1 METDGITGR
10 CPDNNFTIR
19 GDPMNTIQTAVPETT
34 PGTDAVDTETAEQDS
49 LETYDNLYAK
59 KDYGTLDYPV
69 NARYLDLHKSYL
81 NWIRWHWHEEMEILI
96 VDQGA
101 AEVSTDDDTYLI
113 KPGQGLIINQNVIHC
128 IHSQDKKQC
137 TFHSLVFHPDYIFGH
152 KSNYLQAQYLLP
164 MQNYELFKVFF
175 LDASAPWHERMLQML
190 SEVIEVNM
198 TKNFGYEIAT
208 KGYLCH
214 FWAELLRQLP
224 HSETHLSSRV
234 SQDEQRVKE
243 AMLYIRTHHAEPLTL
258 QEIADSI
265 HVSKSECCRCFSR
278 TLQMSPFEYLMKYRI
293 YESTRKLMD
302 PEQNFGSIADLAL
315 SVGFNNTSYYNK
327 LFKKFLGCTP
337 THYRTHKVLH
347 QEPERGTLSYFL

>member
-1 METDGITGR
+1 MNPIHTATPENTD
-10 CPDNNFTIR
+10 
-19 GDPMNTIQTAVPETT
+19 V
-34 PGTDAVDTETAEQDS
+34 TENLAQDS

-96 VDQGA
+96 VDQGV

-113 KPGQGLIINQNVIHC
+113 RPGQGLIINQNVMHC
-128 IHSQDKKQC
+128 IHAQDRKQC
-137 TFHSLVFHPDYIFGH
+137 TFHSLVFHPDFIFGH
-152 KSNYLQAQYLLP
+152 KSNYLQTQYLLP
-164 MQNYELFKVFF
+164 MQNYQLFKVFF
-175 LDASAPWHERMLQML
+175 LDESAPWHERMLQTL
-190 SEVIEVNM
+190 TEVIEVNM
-198 TKNFGYEIAT
+198 TKHFGYEIAT

-224 HSETHLSSRV
+224 QTESVPSPRV
-234 SQDEQRVKE
+234 PQDEQRVKE
-243 AMLYIRTHHAEPLTL
+243 AMLFIRTHHAQPLTL

-293 YESTRKLMD
+293 YESTKKLMD
-302 PEQNFGSIADLAL
+302 PEQEFSSIADLAL

-337 THYRTHKVLH
+337 TYYRTHKVLH
-347 QEPERGTLSYFL
+347 QEPERGTLSYYL

>member
-1 METDGITGR
+1 
-10 CPDNNFTIR
+10 
-19 GDPMNTIQTAVPETT
+19 MNTKQVNTSALTANTEAREP
-34 PGTDAVDTETAEQDS
+34 DT
-49 LETYDNLYAK
+49 LETYENLYAK

-96 VDQGA
+96 VDQGV

-113 KPGQGLIINQNVIHC
+113 RPGQGLIINQNVMHC
-128 IHSQDKKQC
+128 IHAQDKKQC
-137 TFHSLVFHPDYIFGH
+137 TFHSLVFHPNYIFGL
-152 KSNYLQAQYLLP
+152 KSNYLQTQYLLP
-164 MQNYELFKVFF
+164 MQNYQLFKVFF
-175 LDASAPWHERMLQML
+175 LDESAPWHERMLQTL
-190 SEVIEVNM
+190 AEVIEVNM
-198 TKNFGYEIAT
+198 TKPFGYEIVT
-208 KGYLCH
+208 KGHLCH

-224 HSETHLSSRV
+224 QTETPPPPHIP
-234 SQDEQRVKE
+234 QDERRVKE
-243 AMLYIRTHHAEPLTL
+243 AMLYIRTHHAESLTL
-258 QEIADSI
+258 QDIADSI

-302 PEQNFGSIADLAL
+302 PGQNFDSIADLAL

-337 THYRTHKVLH
+337 TYYRTHKVLH

>member
-1 METDGITGR
+1 
-10 CPDNNFTIR
+10 
-19 GDPMNTIQTAVPETT
+19 MNTAQTTVPETSKNT
-34 PGTDAVDTETAEQDS
+34 KAEDQDTI
-49 LETYDNLYAK
+49 ETYDNLYSK
-59 KDYGTLDYPV
+59 NDYGTLDYPV

-96 VDQGA
+96 VDQGV
-101 AEVSTDDDTYLI
+101 AEVSTDDDSYLI
-113 KPGQGLIINQNVIHC
+113 RPGQGLIINQNVMHC
-128 IHSQDKKQC
+128 IHAQDKKQC

-152 KSNYLQAQYLLP
+152 KSNYLQTQYLLP
-164 MQNYELFKVFF
+164 MQNYQLFKVFL
-175 LDASAPWHERMLQML
+175 LDESAPWHERMLRTLM
-190 SEVIEVNM
+190 EVIEVNM
-198 TKNFGYEIAT
+198 TQNFGSAIAP
-208 KGYLCH
+208 KRYLCH

-224 HSETHLSSRV
+224 QTETVSPPRI

-293 YESTRKLMD
+293 YESTKKLMD
-302 PEQNFGSIADLAL
+302 DEQDFGSIADLAL

-337 THYRTHKVLH
+337 TYYRTHKVLH

>member
-1 METDGITGR
+1 MHTQ
-10 CPDNNFTIR
+10 
-19 GDPMNTIQTAVPETT
+19 QTAT
-34 PGTDAVDTETAEQDS
+34 PADALDEKDLSQHSID
-49 LETYDNLYAK
+49 TYDNLYAK
-59 KDYGTLDYPV
+59 NDYGTLDYPV

-96 VDQGA
+96 VNQGV

-113 KPGQGLIINQNVIHC
+113 RPGQGLIINQNVMHC
-128 IHSQDKKQC
+128 IHAQDKKQC

-152 KSNYLQAQYLLP
+152 KSNYLQTQYLLP
-164 MQNYELFKVFF
+164 LQNYQLFKVFF
-175 LDASAPWHERMLQML
+175 LDESAPWHERMLQTLM
-190 SEVIEVNM
+190 EAIEVNM
-198 TKNFGYEIAT
+198 AKHFGYEIAT

-224 HSETHLSSRV
+224 QTETPLPPRV
-234 SQDEQRVKE
+234 PQDEQRVKE

-265 HVSKSECCRCFSR
+265 HVSKSECCRCFAR

-293 YESTRKLMD
+293 YESTKKLMD
-302 PEQNFGSIADLAL
+302 PEQNFSSIAELAL

-337 THYRTHKVLH
+337 TYYRTHKVLH

>member
-1 METDGITGR
+1 MQ
-10 CPDNNFTIR
+10 TIH
-19 GDPMNTIQTAVPETT
+19 TAIPEN
-34 PGTDAVDTETAEQDS
+34 AVSTETFDQDT
-49 LETYDNLYAK
+49 LETYDNLYSK

-81 NWIRWHWHEEMEILI
+81 NWIRWHWHEEMEVLI
-96 VDQGA
+96 VDQGV

-113 KPGQGLIINQNVIHC
+113 KPGQGLIINQNVMHC
-128 IHSQDKKQC
+128 IHAQDKKQC
-137 TFHSLVFHPDYIFGH
+137 TFHSLVFHPAFIFVDRR
-152 KSNYLQAQYLLP
+152 NYLQTRYLLP
-164 MQNYELFKVFF
+164 MQNYQLFKVFF
-175 LDASAPWHERMLQML
+175 LDESALWHERILKTLMD
-190 SEVIEVNM
+190 VIEVNM
-198 TKNFGYEIAT
+198 SKNFGYEITT

-224 HSETHLSSRV
+224 QQETTLPARA

-243 AMLYIRTHHAEPLTL
+243 AMLFIRTHHAEPLTL

-293 YESTRKLMD
+293 YESTKKLMD
-302 PEQNFGSIADLAL
+302 PGQNFASIADLAL

-337 THYRTHKVLH
+337 TYYRKHKVLH

>member
-1 METDGITGR
+1 MITQ
-10 CPDNNFTIR
+10 
-19 GDPMNTIQTAVPETT
+19 QTAIPARTLN
-34 PGTDAVDTETAEQDS
+34 EQDLS
-49 LETYDNLYAK
+49 HDSVSTYDNLYSRN
-59 KDYGTLDYPV
+59 DYGTLDYPV

-96 VDQGA
+96 VDKGV

-113 KPGQGLIINQNVIHC
+113 RPGQGLIINQNVMHC
-128 IHSQDKKQC
+128 IHAQDKKQC

-152 KSNYLQAQYLLP
+152 KSNYLQTQYLLP
-164 MQNYELFKVFF
+164 MQNYQLFKVFF
-175 LDASAPWHERMLQML
+175 LDESAPWHERMLQTL
-190 SEVIEVNM
+190 TEVIEVNM
-198 TKNFGYEIAT
+198 TKHFGYEIAT

-224 HSETHLSSRV
+224 HTETVSAPRV
-234 SQDEQRVKE
+234 PQDEQRVKE
-243 AMLYIRTHHAEPLTL
+243 AMLFIRTHHAEPLTL

-293 YESTRKLMD
+293 YESTKKLMD

-337 THYRTHKVLH
+337 TYYRTHKVLH